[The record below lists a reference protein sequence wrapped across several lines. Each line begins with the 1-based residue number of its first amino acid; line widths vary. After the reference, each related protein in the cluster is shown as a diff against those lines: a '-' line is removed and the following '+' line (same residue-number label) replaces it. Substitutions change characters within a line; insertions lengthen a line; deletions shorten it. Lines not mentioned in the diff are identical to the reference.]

1 MSRRLTGAKV
11 IVFGK
16 KPEAGRVKTRL
27 FEVISPMQAA
37 RLHTQLLEKTLKTAS
52 EVPHAHVEVWG
63 EGERREPF
71 FMYLAQRYQA
81 VFYRQKGVNLGER
94 MRFTFQQGLDVHRKV
109 ILVGSDCPALSK
121 ATFQSAIQSLDR
133 VPAVFVPAMDG
144 GYTLIGLRQVHPYL
158 FWKIA
163 WGTQRVMAQTRSRLQ
178 VLRWRWDELSE
189 TWDLDRPEDLKRLM
203 DSGIQPV
210 SGDWID

>member
-1 MSRRLTGAKV
+1 MNCRLKGAKI

-27 FEVISPMQAA
+27 FEAISPTQAA

-52 EVPHAHVEVWG
+52 EVSHAHVEIWG

-71 FMYLAQRYQA
+71 FVCLAQRYQA
-81 VFYRQKGVNLGER
+81 DFYRQKGFDLGGR
-94 MRFTFQQGLDVHRKV
+94 MHFAFQQGLNVHRKV